1 MSGQPT
7 TSTRNYKRRH
17 DLFFQVKSRFETRWQ
32 LALQATT
39 DTGSRKQV
47 NDLYT
52 NILHFH
58 LLQTRPRRLSTRN
71 NLSRDSIMILKNIK
85 MNNLQINY
93 RRLELINSTDI
104 NRSLTSVDRPKL
116 NSFLFRNRVLL
127 LWSSFPSYLPFVS
140 FFLIL
145 ENKNKKQT
153 LIYKRI

>member
-17 DLFFQVKSRFETRWQ
+17 DLFSKSRPDSRHAGS
-32 LALQATT
+32 LLQATT
-39 DTGSRKQV
+39 DNGSRKQV

>member
-17 DLFFQVKSRFETRWQ
+17 DLFSKSSPDSRHAGSLRYKQ
-32 LALQATT
+32 LRIM
-39 DTGSRKQV
+39 DHV
-47 NDLYT
+47 NKVDDLYT

-104 NRSLTSVDRPKL
+104 NSSLTSVDHPKL

-140 FFLIL
+140 FFFFSSR
-145 ENKNKKQT
+145 K
-153 LIYKRI
+153 